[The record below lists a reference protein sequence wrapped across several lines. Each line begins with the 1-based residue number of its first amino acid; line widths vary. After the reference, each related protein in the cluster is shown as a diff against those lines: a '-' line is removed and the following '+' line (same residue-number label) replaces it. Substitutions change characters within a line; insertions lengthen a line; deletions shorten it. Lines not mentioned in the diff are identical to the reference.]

1 MRNDN
6 RIFPEKGLVE
16 DLRSTA
22 HKIAE
27 LSSRS
32 MAEDELPD
40 ETIEL
45 FARLVQRAESTVG
58 RINTVRQAH

>member
-1 MRNDN
+1 MRNDT

-16 DLRSTA
+16 DLRTTA

-27 LSSRS
+27 LTNRS
-32 MAEDELPD
+32 MAEHELPE
-40 ETIEL
+40 ETVEL

-58 RINTVRQAH
+58 RINSVRQSH